1 MLIDKKAIP
10 STNIRLSTFSEKM
23 ILRILYFEIFS
34 YPLTLKEIIGYLSIS
49 PGQVDQL
56 KGELSKLCSGG
67 LLYFIDGHY
76 TTKNRPDWIRL
87 RKEANKRA
95 QQCTRKAR
103 RRALFI
109 SRFPFVRAVFF
120 SGTFAKGLMYADSDV
135 DFFIVTKPERLWVSR
150 TLLVLYK
157 KLFLLNSRKYFCVN
171 YFVDEEHLSISEKN
185 LFTATEIATLK
196 PAVGDRQYENFCNAN
211 RWVKS
216 FYKNFKSKD
225 GTIGTV
231 DKSVIKDRI
240 ESLLGGDVGEK
251 LDDLCY
257 RFTLRFW
264 RKKFS
269 WMSDETFQ
277 LALKSKKYLSKH
289 HPSNYQIRVL
299 RKYNYAIEEF
309 EKLHDVKLRRLTLV
323 D

>member
-1 MLIDKKAIP
+1 MH
-10 STNIRLSTFSEKM
+10 
-23 ILRILYFEIFS
+23 
-34 YPLTLKEIIGYLSIS
+34 YLGIS
-49 PGQVDQL
+49 PDQIDQL
-56 KGELSKLCSGG
+56 KQDLNNLCQDG

-95 QQCTRKAR
+95 KLCARKAN
-103 RRALFI
+103 RRALLI
-109 SRFPFVRAVFF
+109 AKFPFVRAVFF

-135 DFFIVTKPERLWVSR
+135 DFFIVTKPERLWLSR

-157 KLFLLNSRKYFCVN
+157 KIFLFNSRKYFCVN
-171 YFVDEEHLSISEKN
+171 YFVDEDHLSISEKN
-185 LFTATEIATLK
+185 LFTATEIATLR
-196 PAVGDRQYENFCNAN
+196 PAVGAEQYHNFCNAN
-211 RWVKS
+211 PWVQS
-216 FYKNFKSKD
+216 FYKNFKAND
-225 GTIGTV
+225 GSV
-231 DKSVIKDRI
+231 DILKKSALKDRL
-240 ESLLGGDVGEK
+240 ESLFGGDLGEK
-251 LDDLCY
+251 MDNLCY

-289 HPSNYQIRVL
+289 HPNNYQIRVL

-309 EKLHDVKLRRLTLV
+309 EKLHAVKLRRLTLV

>member
-1 MLIDKKAIP
+1 MLIDKKAISP
-10 STNIRLSTFSEKM
+10 TNTRLSAFSEKM
-23 ILRILYFEIFS
+23 ILRMLYFEIFS
-34 YPLTLKEIIGYLSIS
+34 YPLTLKEIIRYLSLPTS
-49 PGQVDQL
+49 QVDQL
-56 KGELSKLCSGG
+56 KQELTKLCQDG

-76 TTKNRPDWIRL
+76 TTKHRPDWIRL

-95 QQCTRKAR
+95 KQCAGKAQ
-103 RRALFI
+103 RRASFI
-109 SRFPFVRAVFF
+109 AKFPFVRAVFF

-157 KLFLLNSRKYFCVN
+157 KIFLFNSRKYFCVN

-196 PAVGDRQYENFCNAN
+196 PAVGEKQYQSFCNAN
-211 RWVKS
+211 PWVKS
-216 FYKNFKSKD
+216 FYKNYKSKD
-225 GTIGTV
+225 NSIAAPE
-231 DKSVIKDRI
+231 KSGLKDRL
-240 ESLLGGDVGEK
+240 ESFMGGELGEK

-269 WMSDETFQ
+269 WMDDDTFR
-277 LALKSKKYLSKH
+277 LALKSKKHLSKH

-309 EKLHDVKLRRLTLV
+309 EKLHSVKLRRLTLV